1 MMQNENPIC
10 FTKCNQCIYHFTD
23 SCVALKG
30 DNFFS
35 MVNENQ
41 LDLLLKNKVRFNL
54 SEKKLEQL
62 KAIFPEKQLVSSP
75 E

>member
-1 MMQNENPIC
+1 MHNENPIC
-10 FTKCNQCIYHFTD
+10 YTKCNQCIYHFTD

-41 LDLLLKNKVRFNL
+41 LDLLIKNKIRFNL
-54 SEKKLEQL
+54 SEKKIEQL
-62 KAIFPEKQLVSSP
+62 KVLFPKRQLVSAS